1 MGIFN
6 EQSLDHPFAK
16 GIQGA
21 PGVGFNLTSSGDYD
35 MINKKLRNVGAPSA
49 NTDAAT
55 KKYVD
60 DNSSGSP
67 KTSNLTVDSDID
79 MNDSYR
85 IKNLKTPQDSKD
97 PATKY
102 YVDNTF
108 LDTDGSYPMKGNLN
122 MDNNR
127 ILNLPAPTGSNQP
140 TPLAFTDMKYLHVAG
155 TNKMTNNLNMD
166 NKKIIN
172 LRPPT
177 DSTDA
182 ATKKYVDDITSSG
195 GSSGSSLD
203 LSNYLKKDGSVSM
216 TGPLKMGTPSP
227 KNYYQIKF
235 LEDPTNSHNAATKG
249 YVDKNSL
256 RINGTNSMNGINMG
270 NNLIEGLGQ
279 PQNNTDAATKVYV
292 DHRLN
297 MRLKKDGTEAM
308 TGNLNVGN
316 NKIVGLATPVSNT
329 DAATKKY
336 VDDNSGGSP
345 DLSDYLE
352 KDGTVAMTGNLNLN
366 NNKIVNL
373 KDPTTDKQAANRGWV
388 RKQIDRLDHH
398 SGDASSGVFTITA
411 PDTPTTLYLQFVS
424 SSSYDDFFFT
434 TSAPGQPLVGWTP
447 TANTYI
453 NKIEFQFGSR
463 NVNVDF
469 LWFIPR
475 DVSHSNSKFWIS
487 GNRTGTWSLNIHKS
501 WSYDMSGVKLRTRN
515 NPNHTAITCRLFTDL
530 PKAIT
535 KPLKRIEINTP
546 KIVIS
551 GVVKAD
557 VNLGG
562 NKIENL
568 GVPTQD
574 TDSVNKGYVDN
585 LVHLTAVQ
593 PSHYKN
599 EFAYLMSSGSQWTD
613 EMDGGV
619 SFGVRSIGD
628 LAPNKGNFH
637 NYNHKVI
644 YMSIIKN
651 SQGKYIYKMGINFYR
666 LTANTDYTLCLEI
679 LNTDYNLW
687 NNTQISV
694 DKGTS
699 KGLSI
704 GNVVV
709 KKLYH
714 RYTDPKGQTQTMYYH
729 RIIVNF
735 RKLSSGNKFFLHIL
749 VDILRGGYNLNAY
762 PRQFLGVYMIAYG
775 IIGTFSNIDP
785 DKVYDYHTA
794 FDIKPTEVVYNVD
807 INANQKEIKNIKLD
821 RSNDNSAA
829 TVAFV
834 KELAPHTKNSLYR
847 LYFSEFYDFTDANNY
862 KLSRGVSGVVFN
874 YLASI
879 TGNTLRD
886 VGIPNRT
893 IDDITNYGL
902 NVKGYTVSFTLPNY
916 ITKYSLCISFYHWR
930 NRSFSLIKE
939 NTDNNN
945 ILVKLDYNKS
955 NNKVTLTVN
964 KTTQNFTMLSSFN
977 GQRIVVWM
985 VEDFNSNVTK
995 VSISNYSATLTI
1007 PAVQKSFFQGFNF
1020 TTEDGVLNK
1029 LMYSPKFYD
1038 TDSVQFH
1045 KVMLQEK
1052 LSGSYVM

>member
-1 MGIFN
+1 
-6 EQSLDHPFAK
+6 
-16 GIQGA
+16 
-21 PGVGFNLTSSGDYD
+21 
-35 MINKKLRNVGAPSA
+35 
-49 NTDAAT
+49 
-55 KKYVD
+55 
-60 DNSSGSP
+60 
-67 KTSNLTVDSDID
+67 
-79 MNDSYR
+79 
-85 IKNLKTPQDSKD
+85 
-97 PATKY
+97 
-102 YVDNTF
+102 
-108 LDTDGSYPMKGNLN
+108 
-122 MDNNR
+122 
-127 ILNLPAPTGSNQP
+127 
-140 TPLAFTDMKYLHVAG
+140 
-155 TNKMTNNLNMD
+155 
-166 NKKIIN
+166 
-172 LRPPT
+172 
-177 DSTDA
+177 
-182 ATKKYVDDITSSG
+182 
-195 GSSGSSLD
+195 
-203 LSNYLKKDGSVSM
+203 
-216 TGPLKMGTPSP
+216 
-227 KNYYQIKF
+227 
-235 LEDPTNSHNAATKG
+235 
-249 YVDKNSL
+249 
-256 RINGTNSMNGINMG
+256 MNGNINMG

-279 PQNNTDAATKVYV
+279 PQSNSDAATKVYV

-336 VDDNSGGSP
+336 VDDNSGGRP

-373 KDPTTDKQAANRGWV
+373 SDPTTDKQAANRVWV

-398 SGDASSGVFTITA
+398 SGDASSGVFTITD
-411 PDTPTTLYLQFVS
+411 PDAPTTLYLQFVS
-424 SSSYDDFFFT
+424 GSSFDDFFFT

-475 DVSHSNSKFWIS
+475 DISHSNSKFWIS
-487 GNRTGTWSLNIHKS
+487 GNRTGTWSLIIHKS

-551 GVVKAD
+551 GVLKAD

-568 GVPTQD
+568 GLPTQD
-574 TDSVNKGYVDN
+574 NEAVNKGYVDN

-599 EFAYLMSSGSQWTD
+599 EFDYLMSSGSQWTD
-613 EMDGGV
+613 EIDGGV
-619 SFGVRSIGD
+619 SFGIRSIGD

-637 NYNHKVI
+637 DYNHKVI

-651 SQGKYIYKMGINFYR
+651 SQGKFIYKMGINFYR
-666 LTANTDYTLCLEI
+666 LIANTDYTLCLEI

-687 NNTQISV
+687 NNTKISV

-704 GNVVV
+704 GNVIV
-709 KKLYH
+709 KKLSH

-729 RIIVNF
+729 GIIVNF

-749 VDILRGGYNLNAY
+749 VDILRGGYNLNSY

-775 IIGTFSNIDP
+775 IMGTFSNIDP

-794 FDIKPTEVVYNVD
+794 FDVKPTEVVYNVD

-821 RSNDNSAA
+821 RNSNNSAA
-829 TVAFV
+829 TVALV
-834 KELAPHTKNSLYR
+834 KELAPHTKNTLYR
-847 LYFSEFYDFTDANNY
+847 NYFEEVFDFTDANNY

-874 YLASI
+874 YLKSI
-879 TGNTLRD
+879 TGNSIRD
-886 VGIPNRT
+886 IGIPNRT
-893 IDDITNYGL
+893 IDDIREKGLNITNY
-902 NVKGYTVSFTLPNY
+902 NISFSPPIG
-916 ITKYSLCISFYHWR
+916 ITKYTLCIVFSHWR
-930 NRSFSLIKE
+930 NRSFTLTKYLS
-939 NTDNNN
+939 TNNN

-964 KTTQNFTMLSSFN
+964 KTTQNFSMLSSFN
-977 GQRIVVWM
+977 GKFIVLWLA
-985 VEDFNSNVTK
+985 ENLSANVTK
-995 VSISNYSATLTI
+995 VSISNYSSTLTI
-1007 PAVQKSFFQGFNF
+1007 PAVNYNANQLWEF
-1020 TTEDGVLNK
+1020 TTEDGVISK

-1038 TDSVQFH
+1038 IGSEQFH

-1052 LSGSYVM
+1052 LSGSYIM